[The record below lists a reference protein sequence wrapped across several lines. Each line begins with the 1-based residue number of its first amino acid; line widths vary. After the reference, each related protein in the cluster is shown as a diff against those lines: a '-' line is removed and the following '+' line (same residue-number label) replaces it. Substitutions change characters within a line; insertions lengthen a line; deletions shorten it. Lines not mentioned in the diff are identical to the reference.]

1 MPTSLEPLWLV
12 AIFALTLTALV
23 LRPALR
29 RISNWLTVS
38 ALGLGLT
45 FQSVV
50 GGWSGLAAALARVRH
65 WVRGVVRPLA
75 DGRRGVAATSS

>member
-12 AIFALTLTALV
+12 AILRADAHRAGV
-23 LRPALR
+23 RPALR
-29 RISNWLTVS
+29 KIPNWLTVS

-50 GGWSGLAAALARVRH
+50 GGWSGLAAACKGSAL
-65 WVRGVVRPLA
+65 GS
-75 DGRRGVAATSS
+75 GCCSSSG